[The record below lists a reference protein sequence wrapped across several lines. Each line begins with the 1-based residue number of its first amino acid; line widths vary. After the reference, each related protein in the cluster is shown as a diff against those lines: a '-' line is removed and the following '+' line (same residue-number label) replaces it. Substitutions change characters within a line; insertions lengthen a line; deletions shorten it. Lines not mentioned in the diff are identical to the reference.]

1 MALIIV
7 PKWRRCNKPIS
18 KLCVMEEKNCLK
30 CKRIFL
36 FISSF
41 VSVFSFKPLTKLSDA
56 IGENQ
61 TADDSMNIII
71 AQEDENSNI
80 EENRSMAPNI
90 GSTQVIQSDI
100 GSDGMR

>member
-1 MALIIV
+1 
-7 PKWRRCNKPIS
+7 
-18 KLCVMEEKNCLK
+18 
-30 CKRIFL
+30 
-36 FISSF
+36 
-41 VSVFSFKPLTKLSDA
+41 
-56 IGENQ
+56 
-61 TADDSMNIII
+61 MNIII

>member
-1 MALIIV
+1 MLKMQTNLSFHFI
-7 PKWRRCNKPIS
+7 
-18 KLCVMEEKNCLK
+18 LCEC
-30 CKRIFL
+30 I
-36 FISSF
+36 
-41 VSVFSFKPLTKLSDA
+41 SFKPLTKMSDA